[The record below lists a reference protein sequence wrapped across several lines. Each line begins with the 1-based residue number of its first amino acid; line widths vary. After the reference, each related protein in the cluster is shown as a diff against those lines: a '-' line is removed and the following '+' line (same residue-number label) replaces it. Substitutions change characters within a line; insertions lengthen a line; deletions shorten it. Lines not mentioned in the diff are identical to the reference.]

1 MREHSVPIALS
12 LVDQA
17 RLVTAASEVVHNGIR
32 YAAGGEVCLNMLDG
46 TREGVLMSGQLSGF
60 IHCQGSARR

>member
-1 MREHSVPIALS
+1 MREHSVAIALS

-17 RLVTAASEVVHNGIR
+17 QLVTAASEVVHNGIR
-32 YAAGGEVCLNMLDG
+32 YATGGEVCLNMLAG
-46 TREGVLMSGQLSGF
+46 TSEGVSMSGQLRSF